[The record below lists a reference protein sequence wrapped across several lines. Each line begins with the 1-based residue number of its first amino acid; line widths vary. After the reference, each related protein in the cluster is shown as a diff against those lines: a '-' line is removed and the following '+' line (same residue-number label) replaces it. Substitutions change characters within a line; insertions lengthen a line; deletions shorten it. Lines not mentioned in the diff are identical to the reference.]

1 MEGKVRHKNAAAA
14 SGAAKKQLPV
24 RAAGVSSSVQRPGKV
39 GKGAAVSLNASAA
52 KGGGINAVKAGKNSA
67 VKVVKVVKVVK
78 AVKAVK
84 VVKPAKVVKPVKV
97 VKPMKGK
104 AEEKRQV
111 SRLDAST
118 GGGSVSTTRTTR
130 VVDSTAAF
138 QSRLRVQA
146 EQARAKSEAD
156 ARGQSG
162 QSRQSG
168 QSKQGGVPSNVREE
182 GGIFVV
188 GGRGNNGGL
197 TKLTP
202 AATQGGGGRGRSEGE
217 RQEAERLFQSLA
229 GEDLGAATGREGG
242 GDAREGGGEAAFV
255 GGLVD
260 VDSRGGSGIEIDEC
274 YRSSDGLFI
283 F

>member
-1 MEGKVRHKNAAAA
+1 
-14 SGAAKKQLPV
+14 
-24 RAAGVSSSVQRPGKV
+24 
-39 GKGAAVSLNASAA
+39 VSLNASAA
-52 KGGGINAVKAGKNSA
+52 KGGGINAVKTGKNSA
-67 VKVVKVVKVVK
+67 VKVVKVVKPMKGK
-78 AVKAVK
+78 AVE
-84 VVKPAKVVKPVKV
+84 KPT
-97 VKPMKGK
+97 KGK

-111 SRLDAST
+111 SRQDASA
-118 GGGSVSTTRTTR
+118 GGGSVSTTR
-130 VVDSTAAF
+130 VVDSTTAF
-138 QSRLRVQA
+138 QSRLRVQVEQA

-156 ARGQSG
+156 ARGQRG
-162 QSRQSG
+162 R
-168 QSKQGGVPSNVREE
+168 SKQGGVPSGVREE

-188 GGRGNNGGL
+188 GGRGNNGGV

-202 AATQGGGGRGRSEGE
+202 AATQGLSGGRGRSEGE

-229 GEDLGAATGREGG
+229 GEDQGAATGREGG

-260 VDSRGGSGIEIDEC
+260 VDSRGGSSIEIDEC